1 MARKTHAVIKEKI
14 SMNKQPTKK
23 ASQEKEEEE
32 NEELTPAL
40 ADD

>member
-23 ASQEKEEEE
+23 ASQKKEEKRTR
-32 NEELTPAL
+32 NSPQH
-40 ADD
+40 